1 MKDGTRRTPHA
12 GEFKRSRVLVD
23 LGGREASPRLDLS
36 LQPADDRAIED
47 SIRRLSRNN
56 LSFQPRLRKALPLNR
71 PPESQVRAELPGRR
85 DVLPEQRNMAAR
97 KRTVTP
103 LFLAAALVAASGSHV
118 EARPSPQPAPAATP
132 VARIPFELNGHVIF
146 LPVAVNG
153 SPPGSFVLDTGA
165 QGSSL
170 NTRTA
175 SALRLPLG
183 RGGTA
188 HGAGGNIASH
198 RLSGV
203 TLGVGE
209 ARLEKLDL
217 SAMELAPLENNTGR
231 AIDGILGSDLFRRY
245 VVEIDYETKRI
256 RLYEPSGF
264 DAEGRGASLPLR
276 FEHQHPYV
284 RAAVTLPGWGVLD
297 GEFVLDLGSNLALIL
312 LPSFIEEKKL
322 RDSLPPTIETFGR
335 GVGGE
340 VGLPIGRASRLRV
353 GAHALEAPVT
363 AFPRSGTFGRTGK
376 AGNIGSAVLRRF
388 RVTFD
393 YSRSRMF
400 LEPNARFGDPFEFD
414 MSGLQLVTESPAFDV
429 VRVNRVLPN
438 SPAAEA
444 GLRPADEILSV
455 AGRPATAM
463 RLAELREMLRQPD
476 REYPLQIKRGAETL
490 SVSLKTRRL
499 L

>member
-1 MKDGTRRTPHA
+1 MNPRRVAT
-12 GEFKRSRVLVD
+12 GLV
-23 LGGREASPRLDLS
+23 
-36 LQPADDRAIED
+36 
-47 SIRRLSRNN
+47 
-56 LSFQPRLRKALPLNR
+56 
-71 PPESQVRAELPGRR
+71 
-85 DVLPEQRNMAAR
+85 
-97 KRTVTP
+97 
-103 LFLAAALVAASGSHV
+103 LVAALLAHPGSRV
-118 EARPSPQPAPAATP
+118 AAADP
-132 VARIPFELNGHVIF
+132 PRAIADVPFALNGHVIF
-146 LPVAVNG
+146 LPVSVNG
-153 SPPGSFVLDTGA
+153 SPAGSFVLDTGA

-175 SALRLPLG
+175 NTLRLPLG
-183 RGGTA
+183 RGGTS
-188 HGAGGNIASH
+188 HGAGGAVASH
-198 RLSGV
+198 RLTGV

-217 SAMELAPLENNTGR
+217 AAIELAPLESNTGR
-231 AIDGILGSDLFRRY
+231 PIDGILGSDLFRRY
-245 VVEIDYETKRI
+245 VVEIDYETKLM

-264 DAEGRGASLPLR
+264 EAEGRGASLPLR
-276 FEHQHPYV
+276 FEDQHPYV
-284 RAAVTLPGWGVLD
+284 RAAVTLPGRGVLD
-297 GEFVLDLGSNLALIL
+297 GEFVLDLGSNFALIL

-340 VGLPIGRASRLRV
+340 VGLPIGRASRLQI

-363 AFPRSGTFGRTGK
+363 AFPRSGTFGRKGK

-388 RVTFD
+388 RLTFD
-393 YSRSRMF
+393 YPRSRMF
-400 LEPNARFGDPFEFD
+400 LEPNGRFGDPFEFD

-455 AGRPATAM
+455 AGRPAAAM

-476 REYPLQIKRGAETL
+476 REYPLRIKRGSETL
-490 SVSLKTRRL
+490 SVTLKTRRL
-499 L
+499 V

>member
-1 MKDGTRRTPHA
+1 MA
-12 GEFKRSRVLVD
+12 RV
-23 LGGREASPRLDLS
+23 
-36 LQPADDRAIED
+36 
-47 SIRRLSRNN
+47 
-56 LSFQPRLRKALPLNR
+56 
-71 PPESQVRAELPGRR
+71 
-85 DVLPEQRNMAAR
+85 
-97 KRTVTP
+97 
-103 LFLAAALVAASGSHV
+103 AAAAPSRAVA
-118 EARPSPQPAPAATP
+118 Q
-132 VARIPFELNGHVIF
+132 IPFELNGHVIF
-146 LPVAVNG
+146 LPVSVNG
-153 SPPGSFVLDTGA
+153 SPGSFVLDTGA

-170 NTRTA
+170 NTRMA
-175 SALRLPLG
+175 RELRLPLG

-188 HGAGGNIASH
+188 HGAGGNVASH
-198 RLSGV
+198 RLTAV
-203 TLGVGE
+203 TLGIGE

-231 AIDGILGSDLFRRY
+231 PIDGILGSDLFRRY

-256 RLYEPSGF
+256 SLYEPSGF
-264 DAEGRGASLPLR
+264 EPEGRGQSLPLR
-276 FEHQHPYV
+276 FEDQHPYV
-284 RAAVTLPGWGVLD
+284 RAAVTLPGRAILD

-340 VGLPIGRASRLRV
+340 VGLPIGRASRLQIA
-353 GAHALEAPVT
+353 GHAFDRPVT
-363 AFPRSGTFGRTGK
+363 AFPRSGTFGRSGK

-388 RVTFD
+388 RLTFD
-393 YSRSRMF
+393 YPRKRLF
-400 LEPNARFGDPFEFD
+400 LEPNGRFGDPFEFD

-438 SPAAEA
+438 SPASDA

-455 AGRPATAM
+455 AGRPATSM
-463 RLAELREMLRQPD
+463 RLSELREMLRQPD
-476 REYPLQIKRGAETL
+476 REYPLQVKRGTETR